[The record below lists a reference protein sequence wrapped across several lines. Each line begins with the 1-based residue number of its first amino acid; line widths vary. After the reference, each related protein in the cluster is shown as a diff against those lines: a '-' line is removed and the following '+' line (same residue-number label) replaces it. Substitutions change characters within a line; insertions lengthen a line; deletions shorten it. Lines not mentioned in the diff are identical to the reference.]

1 MIENY
6 INSLEILPWGINLTD
21 ILILII
27 LILILTHIIG
37 SLNRRKIKDEIN
49 SLPGYDINSKLIN
62 NVSDINQKLDD
73 FSVIH
78 KELKFGITNLENRVK
93 DIIDIRTIK
102 YNPYKDM
109 GVGGNQSF
117 STAMIDKNGNGI
129 IITNLY
135 SRERTRVLLKE
146 IKNFNPTQEL
156 APEEKEVL
164 NLVRNN

>member
-6 INSLEILPWGINLTD
+6 INSFNILPWGINSTD
-21 ILILII
+21 ILILIT
-27 LILILTHIIG
+27 LILILTNIIG
-37 SLNRRKIKDEIN
+37 SLNRRKIKGEIN
-49 SLPGYDINSKLIN
+49 SLPGYDINSKLISD
-62 NVSDINQKLDD
+62 VSDINQKLDD
-73 FSVIH
+73 FSIKH
-78 KELKFGITNLENRVK
+78 REFKFGITNLENRVK
-93 DIIDIRTIK
+93 DIVDMKTIK

-146 IKNFNPTQEL
+146 IQNFNSTQEL

-164 NLVRNN
+164 NLVRNH